1 MGFAGSTEVREYPR
15 EVPKVESQVEG
26 SPALT
31 MASSMQHASQE
42 PLSLSLIA
50 KDERAR
56 TLGLVP
62 HACLRQL
69 LVDPS
74 SDKTEFELESCL
86 LEAPPDLPEAS
97 ALVEGKF
104 SEVDKNLQGKS
115 KVLVEYKE
123 YGQPPKR
130 QNMTTCANPNDETRV
145 RQLASLLSSSGSHDL
160 RTLPFKGY
168 VNQENR
174 KRHAFIFKFPENAL
188 RAEPTSLHSMID
200 AESLTS
206 RLSLPSRFHVAQ
218 TVSKTIGAFHADGW
232 VHKSVRSQSIVFFQ
246 SLELPHPLAVKSPY
260 LVNFE
265 YSRPE
270 TAVTLFT
277 SYDDLERNLYCHPDR
292 LRSTQNL
299 VLETARPVRPW
310 CRTPRNRHLADRPQ
324 HLQAVLWADERRSDT
339 FSKGYSED
347 FHRRGEEAAIA
358 PYGSCIRER
367 RAGLPVW

>member
-1 MGFAGSTEVREYPR
+1 
-15 EVPKVESQVEG
+15 
-26 SPALT
+26 

-145 RQLASLLSSSGSHDL
+145 RQLASLLSSSGSL
-160 RTLPFKGY
+160 SNPPF
-168 VNQENR
+168 Q
-174 KRHAFIFKFPENAL
+174 
-188 RAEPTSLHSMID
+188 
-200 AESLTS
+200 
-206 RLSLPSRFHVAQ
+206 
-218 TVSKTIGAFHADGW
+218 
-232 VHKSVRSQSIVFFQ
+232 
-246 SLELPHPLAVKSPY
+246 
-260 LVNFE
+260 
-265 YSRPE
+265 
-270 TAVTLFT
+270 
-277 SYDDLERNLYCHPDR
+277 
-292 LRSTQNL
+292 
-299 VLETARPVRPW
+299 
-310 CRTPRNRHLADRPQ
+310 
-324 HLQAVLWADERRSDT
+324 
-339 FSKGYSED
+339 
-347 FHRRGEEAAIA
+347 
-358 PYGSCIRER
+358 
-367 RAGLPVW
+367 GLC